1 MDFVISRPKMGIYLK
16 SMGGEEQQKKNNR
29 RNNKNLLS

>member
-1 MDFVISRPKMGIYLK
+1 MGIYLK

-29 RNNKNLLS
+29 RNNKNLLSWIAECGM